1 MEKVSQMQM
10 EEQQLKSTPSYH
22 SSLNLTTL
30 PPTDISIIQSHVED
44 IYPIYSPKGQ
54 GTPLE
59 FFIPPSSSHYI
70 DLNNTQLYLRC
81 KVTTSGGSAVTSTS
95 KVIPANF
102 PFASLFSN
110 LDIMVNN
117 VNITSSSG
125 NYPYAAYI
133 NRVLSNGMDAKG
145 TKYNAELLL
154 KQDKTDPIDTT
165 GEAFKTLKAVRDEF
179 EVIGK
184 IAHGMFNQIRML
196 PPSTSLRIKLR
207 RAPNTFS
214 LCGTDPAT
222 GSTFTEIITIEEAIL
237 KCKKVV
243 INRKVQEIHE
253 NTLAAGGRLEYPF
266 KDFDAI
272 SYSIPKGSINHVSET
287 LHMGVA
293 PDAVVVGLVDSTAYS
308 GTPSKSPYSFKHF
321 NLSSISVLLD
331 GEPQVFKEIRM
342 NVDKKQFIHAYSQL
356 FTLLPPNEGG
366 NGITPTDFSEN
377 GFCLLAFDLNN
388 AVRENRFALNKSGS
402 LKIHC
407 TFSSA
412 LDQAVHVVCYLV
424 NSKLLEIDGQ
434 NSVYLQ

>member
-1 MEKVSQMQM
+1 M
-10 EEQQLKSTPSYH
+10 EEQQLKSAPSFH

-30 PPTDISIIQSHVED
+30 PPTDISIVQSHVED
-44 IYPIYSPKGQ
+44 QYPIYSPKGA

-81 KVTTSGGSAVTSTS
+81 KLTTSGGAAVGTNT
-95 KVIPANF
+95 KTIPANF

-110 LDIMVNN
+110 LDIMINN
-117 VNITSSSG
+117 VNITSSSN

-145 TKYNAELLL
+145 TKYSAELLL
-154 KQDKTDPIDTT
+154 KEDKANPISETS
-165 GEAFKTLKAVRDEF
+165 ESFKTLKAARDEF

-184 IAHGMFNQIRML
+184 IAHGMFNQSRML

-214 LCGTDPAT
+214 ICGTDPAT
-222 GSTFTEIITIEEAIL
+222 GTSFTEIITIEAAIL
-237 KCKKVV
+237 KVKKVV
-243 INRKVQEIHE
+243 INRRVQEIHE
-253 NTLAAGGRLEYPF
+253 NALASGEKLEYPF

-293 PDAVVVGLVDSTAYS
+293 PDAVVVGLVDSKAYS
-308 GTPSKSPYSFKHF
+308 GTPSKSPFSFKHF

-366 NGITPTDFSEN
+366 NGITPTDFAEN
-377 GFCLLAFDLNN
+377 GLCLLAFDLNN

-407 TFSSA
+407 TFSSS
-412 LDQAVHVVCYLV
+412 LDDPVNVICYMV
-424 NSKLLEIDGQ
+424 NSKLLQIDSQ